1 MPSRTYELMADALT
15 SRRQVLCDYDGY
27 PRELCPVVLGHSK
40 GEEKALTFQFDG
52 TGSQGPVRGAWRCLE
67 LAKVTRAEL
76 ADGPWRSGEGHSQP
90 QGCVRQVDL
99 DVNPDSPYDPTRRL
113 QT

>member
-40 GEEKALTFQFDG
+40 GEEKALTFQFGGDS
-52 TGSQGPVRGAWRCLE
+52 GSGLPRGGEWRCLF
-67 LAKVTRAEL
+67 LSKVRNARLRE
-76 ADGPWRSGEGHSQP
+76 GPWRSGGSHRQP
-90 QGCVRQVDL
+90 QGCVEEVDL
-99 DVNPDSPYDPTRRL
+99 DVNPDSPYEPKRRA
-113 QT
+113 